1 MRRLMLLG
9 GWYAMLFAA
18 LVLAEPRRVSS
29 QEAPLRAGPSD
40 YTDPVGTAKAGDVLE
55 TTGKAEEGFLQVKTK
70 DGKVA
75 WISDSDLFSLRQEEL
90 LKSAEG
96 KGGGAGSEA
105 EGAYVKGFDPEVEG
119 KMREDNP
126 GLNSIYENEVLPW
139 IATVRGGGNEGAAI
153 SRQLEDLEELQEKY
167 LIQANAAEAEKLQP
181 QIDELRRKVQP
192 YRDSWQSKLRAWR
205 QAGQIGEFARRK

>member
-18 LVLAEPRRVSS
+18 LVLAEPRRVST

-40 YTDPVGTAKAGDVLE
+40 YTDPVGTVKAGDVLE
-55 TTGKAEEGFLQVKTK
+55 ATGKAEEGFVQVRTK

-75 WISDSDLFSLRQEEL
+75 WISDSDLFSLKQEEL
-90 LKSAEG
+90 MKSAEG
-96 KGGGAGSEA
+96 TGGGAGAEA

-119 KMREDNP
+119 QMRADNP
-126 GLNSIYENEVLPW
+126 GLNTIFETEVLPW
-139 IATVRGGGNEGAAI
+139 IALVRGGGSEGAAV
-153 SRQLEDLEELQEKY
+153 SRQLEDLEEMQEKY

-192 YRDSWQSKLRAWR
+192 FRDSWQNRLRGWR